1 MIGSVDICYQSH
13 AMNDTH
19 GMMCEEIINRLRE
32 NKYSFA
38 QSVMLFNDIIEKLQ
52 DLPL

>member
-1 MIGSVDICYQSH
+1 MISSVDICYQSH
-13 AMNDTH
+13 NANDTH
-19 GMMCEEIINRLRE
+19 KKMCEEIIDRLRE

>member
-1 MIGSVDICYQSH
+1 MIDSVDICYQSH
-13 AMNDTH
+13 SANDTH
-19 GMMCEEIINRLRE
+19 EMMCEEIINRLRE

-38 QSVMLFNDIIEKLQ
+38 QSVMLLNDIIEKLQ